1 MTSLPDIVVTG
12 LGAVTPAGRGV
23 ADAWEGVLAGK
34 AAAALDPALTEAET
48 PVTLSCRVPAF
59 DADAE
64 LGRGTRR
71 RLDRYTQLAL
81 LAAAEAMAD
90 AGLVEPVEGEAYG
103 AGLPAELRD
112 RVGLLLG
119 SGIGGAETWD
129 SEYPNYLERG
139 PARTSPLFIP
149 KMLSNTAAGT
159 IAIRSGA
166 RGPNMTVNTACAA
179 GASAIHVARD
189 LLRSGQADVMIAGG
203 VEAGITGLSISAFA
217 QMGALTRN
225 GDPVTASR
233 PFDVDRDGF
242 VMGEGAA
249 ILVLETEEHARAR
262 GATILARVAGAG
274 ASADAH
280 HATAPPED
288 GGGAILVMQRALADA
303 GLEPSAIGHINAHG
317 TSTPLN
323 DAAESRAMR
332 VVFGDALDDVAVSST
347 KGVTGHLLGAAG
359 AVEAVMAIQSLRTG
373 LVPPTAGTRTVDP
386 DIDADIVL
394 DAPREV
400 APEHVMS
407 NSFGFGGQN
416 ACLVFTRAEE
426 NR

>member
-1 MTSLPDIVVTG
+1 MTTLPAIVVTG

-23 ADAWEGVLAGK
+23 ADTWEGVLAGK
-34 AAAALDPALTEAET
+34 AAAALDPALAEAQT

-59 DADAE
+59 DPDAE
-64 LGRGTRR
+64 LGRGSKR

-81 LAAAEAMAD
+81 LAAAEALAD
-90 AGLVEPVEGEAYG
+90 AGLTTPADGQAYG
-103 AGLPAELRD
+103 DGLDPDLRD

-129 SEYPNYLERG
+129 SEYPNYLTKG
-139 PARTSPLFIP
+139 PSKASPLFIP

-225 GDPVTASR
+225 SDPVTASR

-288 GGGAILVMQRALADA
+288 GGGAILAMQRALADA
-303 GLEPSAIGHINAHG
+303 GVDPSAEGHVNAHG

-323 DAAESRAMR
+323 DAAEAEAMAKL
-332 VVFGDALDDVAVSST
+332 FGTPGPPVTSI
-347 KGVTGHLLGAAG
+347 KGVTGHSLGAAG
-359 AVEAVMAIQSLRTG
+359 AIEAVAVVESMRRGQI
-373 LVPPTAGTRTVDP
+373 PPTAVTTEVDP
-386 DIDADIVL
+386 ELPAIDLVTSAARPWEPGPTL
-394 DAPREV
+394 
-400 APEHVMS
+400 S
-407 NSFGFGGQN
+407 NSFGFGGHN
-416 ACLVFTRAEE
+416 GTLVLAPA
-426 NR
+426 